1 MRKLLSIV
9 LLLVAVVITATAQK
23 VTFYSEEF
31 ELGVKLH
38 LGLGEEEDVMQ
49 SQTNAITS
57 INLSGLGIQDLRDVV
72 YLPNVKELNLAN
84 NGIINTSPLTVLSSL
99 SVLDLSN
106 NELESINPL
115 AFSNSKQMQVII
127 SYNYIDDFSFLFWPI
142 RCQFTLIGMDLQ
154 SEKDTPFFE
163 IYDFYSEIDDE
174 GRPFVRYRGYTNMSS
189 DSYLNYE
196 SASESV
202 LIDGDYHTSILTVTP
217 SKTVNVTLTNGEQSE
232 TTYVVPP
239 AEFTAGAGKTVTL
252 GTGLPEDYSVY
263 SAYASKGTVEIEG
276 NTIKYTAPT
285 NAVTDMVNFSYY
297 QGSTLKGFSHFYV
310 NRAKKGDVNG
320 DRKIDSTDLMLL
332 VNYIMGKDPT
342 GIDLDAADVNK
353 DTKVN
358 VVDVT
363 KVVDIINKNA
373 IGNDDDGEIHND
385 VEPDDPVIGIDDPLD
400 F

>member
-1 MRKLLSIV
+1 MNGNTQIL
-9 LLLVAVVITATAQK
+9 
-23 VTFYSEEF
+23 
-31 ELGVKLH
+31 
-38 LGLGEEEDVMQ
+38 
-49 SQTNAITS
+49 
-57 INLSGLGIQDLRDVV
+57 NLSET
-72 YLPNVKELNLAN
+72 PKK
-84 NGIINTSPLTVLSSL
+84 TTV
-99 SVLDLSN
+99 
-106 NELESINPL
+106 
-115 AFSNSKQMQVII
+115 
-127 SYNYIDDFSFLFWPI
+127 
-142 RCQFTLIGMDLQ
+142 
-154 SEKDTPFFE
+154 
-163 IYDFYSEIDDE
+163 
-174 GRPFVRYRGYTNMSS
+174 
-189 DSYLNYE
+189 
-196 SASESV
+196 
-202 LIDGDYHTSILTVTP
+202 
-217 SKTVNVTLTNGEQSE
+217 VTLTNGEQSE

-252 GTGLPEDYSVY
+252 GTGLPDDCIIY

-363 KVVDIINKNA
+363 KVVDIINKNS

-385 VEPDDPVIGIDDPLD
+385 VEPDDPIIGIDDPFD

>member
-99 SVLDLSN
+99 SLLDLSN

-320 DRKIDSTDLMLL
+320 DRKIDSTDLKLL

-385 VEPDDPVIGIDDPLD
+385 VEPDDPIVGDPFD